1 MQPFLLHIG
10 IALPYILHRLKRA
23 LDRMRLI
30 LLDRDDH
37 PVAHRQHHLVQHRD
51 KLIVDRPQRLEKRI
65 MVHRMPED
73 LLLYIPRERQP
84 AVAQD
89 TPELTVQSHTDDHIV
104 VLLRKP
110 RP

>member
-1 MQPFLLHIG
+1 
-10 IALPYILHRLKRA
+10 
-23 LDRMRLI
+23 MRLI

-73 LLLYIPRERQP
+73 LFLYIPCERQP